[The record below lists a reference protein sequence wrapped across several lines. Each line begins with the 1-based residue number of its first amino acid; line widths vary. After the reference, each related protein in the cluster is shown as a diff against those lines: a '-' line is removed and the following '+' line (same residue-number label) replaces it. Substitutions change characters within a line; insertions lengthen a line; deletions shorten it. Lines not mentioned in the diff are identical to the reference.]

1 MQLVFTEEQE
11 ELRRA
16 ARAFLADH
24 SASEQV
30 RAAMASDLGFD
41 AETWK
46 CIATGLGWTG
56 VAIPEAHG
64 GAGLGFVELV
74 ALLEEMG
81 EALLCAPFLSSVC
94 MAAPALLAAGDCAP
108 AREWLPAIAEGRA
121 IATLAVAEAS
131 GGFCAS
137 DVATVA
143 RRSGDGFAIEGEKRF
158 VLDGHCADLV
168 LVAAR
173 REGSAGDEGVSLFA
187 VPAASPGFE
196 RRLLPTMDQTRR
208 FADVSLRD
216 VRVSTAALVGVEGQG
231 WPVIQCALDLAA
243 IALAAEQVGG
253 AQRCLDLSVA
263 YAKERVQ
270 FGRPIGSFQAIKH
283 KCADMMTAV
292 ESSRSAAYYAACVAA
307 EGGAELSR
315 VASLCKAWCSEAYF
329 RCAADALQIHGGVGF
344 TWEYDVHLHLKRA
357 RSMEAFLGS
366 PAWHRE
372 RVAGEIG
379 L

>member
-1 MQLVFTEEQE
+1 
-11 ELRRA
+11 
-16 ARAFLADH
+16 
-24 SASEQV
+24 
-30 RAAMASDLGFD
+30 
-41 AETWK
+41 
-46 CIATGLGWTG
+46 
-56 VAIPEAHG
+56 
-64 GAGLGFVELV
+64 
-74 ALLEEMG
+74 
-81 EALLCAPFLSSVC
+81 
-94 MAAPALLAAGDCAP
+94 
-108 AREWLPAIAEGRA
+108 
-121 IATLAVAEAS
+121 
-131 GGFCAS
+131 
-137 DVATVA
+137 
-143 RRSGDGFAIEGEKRF
+143 

-173 REGSAGDEGVSLFA
+173 REGSAGDADVSFFA
-187 VPAASPGFE
+187 VPAASLGFE
-196 RRLLPTMDQTRR
+196 RRVLPTMDQTRR

-216 VRVSTAALVGVEGQG
+216 VRVPASALIGAEGQG
-231 WPVIQCALDLAA
+231 WPVIQRALDLAA
-243 IALAAEQVGG
+243 IGLAAEQVGG

-292 ESSRSAAYYAACVAA
+292 ESSRSAAYYAACVAQLMMS
-307 EGGAELSR
+307 EDCREDP
-315 VASLCKAWCSEAYF
+315 ASLRLCASVAKAWCSEAYF

-372 RVAGEIG
+372 RVAAEIG

>member
-16 ARAFLADH
+16 ARAFLQDH
-24 SASEQV
+24 SSSEQV
-30 RAAMASDLGFD
+30 RAAMASELGHD
-41 AETWK
+41 AEVWK
-46 CIATGLGWTG
+46 RIATELGWCG
-56 VAIPEAHG
+56 VAIPEEHG

-94 MAAPALLAAGDCAP
+94 MAAPVLIAAGDCAA

-121 IATLAVAEAS
+121 VATLATSDRFGADGVTIFAS
-131 GGFCAS
+131 QSAN
-137 DVATVA
+137 
-143 RRSGDGFAIEGEKRF
+143 GFALTGESRF
-158 VLDGHCADLV
+158 VLDGHCADLL

-173 REGSAGDEGVSLFA
+173 RAGTRGADGVSLFA
-187 VPAASPGFE
+187 VPASSPGVE
-196 RRLLPTMDQTRR
+196 RRALPTMDQTRR
-208 FADVSLRD
+208 FAAVALRD
-216 VRVSTAALVGVEGQG
+216 VRVAADALVGEAGQG
-231 WPVIQCALDLAA
+231 WPIVSHALDLAA

-253 AQRCLDLSVA
+253 AQRCLDLAVA

-270 FGRPIGSFQAIKH
+270 FGRAIGGFQAIKH

-292 ESSRSAAYYAACVAA
+292 ESSRSAVYYAACVAA
-307 EGGAELSR
+307 EGGGELR
-315 VASLCKAWCSEAYF
+315 NVASLAKAWCSEAYF

-357 RSMEAFLGS
+357 RSMEAFLGAPS
-366 PAWHRE
+366 WHRE
-372 RVAGEIG
+372 RVAAEIG